1 MDYVRRT
8 YVEFVYPGVIVNETS
23 VKEVESRD
31 TSEVKVPDG
40 AFGFRF
46 FDVLIAKVECAGK
59 TVELRSDRLNQSP
72 MHYYGGRIFSREE
85 VARKVPDN
93 RILLSN
99 MEGNG
104 WDRVI
109 KTRTGNFQPFE
120 ESDVFIEAT
129 V

>member
-8 YVEFVYPGVIVNETS
+8 YVEFVYPGIIVSETS

-46 FDVLIAKVECAGK
+46 FDVLIAKVECDGK

-72 MHYYGGRIFSREE
+72 MHYYGGRILTREE
-85 VARKVPDN
+85 VEREVPDN
-93 RILLSN
+93 RILLDN
-99 MEGNG
+99 MDGNG
-104 WDRVI
+104 WNRVI
-109 KTRTGNFQPFE
+109 KTRMGNFQPFE
-120 ESDVFIEAT
+120 ESDAFVEAK